1 MILGMIGAISMLI
14 LSLEKDLY
22 LGFALLLLTG
32 GSAGAAIADV
42 TIDACVTENSIA
54 HPSLA
59 GEMQS
64 LCGLCSSIGQLVGF
78 TISGFL
84 VHRIG
89 SKVCY
94 YHIFIMGDLC
104 NTFETSIK
112 ISTKLLPHDFV
123 YIKWLIVLFRDD

>member
-1 MILGMIGAISMLI
+1 MMILGMIGAISMLV
-14 LSLEKDLY
+14 LSLEKELY

-32 GSAGAAIADV
+32 GSAGAAVADV

-78 TISGFL
+78 TVSGFL

-94 YHIFIMGDLC
+94 YHIC
-104 NTFETSIK
+104 KSETSIK
-112 ISTKLLPHDFV
+112 IIFKLLPHGFAYKMV
-123 YIKWLIVLFRDD
+123 NCSFTIL